1 MSAKRDDDGD
11 DGDDDGEDGDGDDGV
26 YKRLSAIVMGMC
38 KRETALMFSGEP
50 RSHSARNRI
59 NIQRKRLY

>member
-1 MSAKRDDDGD
+1 MMTVMMVMMTVRMVMMMM
-11 DGDDDGEDGDGDDGV
+11 V
-26 YKRLSAIVMGMC
+26 YKRLSAIVMGMF

>member
-1 MSAKRDDDGD
+1 MMTVMMVMMTARVVMMMM
-11 DGDDDGEDGDGDDGV
+11 V
-26 YKRLSAIVMGMC
+26 YKRLSAIVMGMF

-59 NIQRKRLY
+59 NIQRTRLY

>member
-1 MSAKRDDDGD
+1 MMTVMMVMMTVRMVMMMM
-11 DGDDDGEDGDGDDGV
+11 V
-26 YKRLSAIVMGMC
+26 YKRLSAIAMGMF
-38 KRETALMFSGEP
+38 KRETALMFSEEP